1 MTLPRCEN
9 PVTPERA
16 AQIRERYTAERE
28 RRVHPDGSAQY
39 RPTEAEFGYF
49 AEDPYTERAE
59 REPVHD
65 VVDVAVV
72 GGGFGGILAGARLR
86 QQGVGSVRVVE
97 KGGDFGGTWYWNRYP
112 GIHCDID
119 AAVYLPLLEE
129 TGYIPRWKYAPG
141 EEIRQHAVRIAE
153 KFDLYQNALF
163 STAVTSLTW
172 DDADQRWL
180 VTTDRGDEFRAT
192 YVITA
197 TGTLTEPKLPGIPGI
212 ESFAGHTFHTSRW
225 DYGYTGGTPE
235 GGMTGLAGRKVGIV
249 GTGATGIQAVPMLA
263 EDAEHLYV
271 FQRTPS
277 TVGVRGQRP
286 LTATDL
292 GADRPGWATERR
304 ENFLRIVSGEAV
316 PGVDEDLV
324 DDAWTESA
332 ALLEKLLPSFRRDEA
347 GQDNEEFEAAYEA
360 LDHAT
365 MERIRARVTEI
376 VEDPATAS
384 ALQPWYRY
392 ACKRPTFSDTYLP
405 AFNRDNVT
413 LVDTADSHGI
423 ERMTERGVVVA
434 GVEYAVDALVFATGF
449 SVGVSGITSGRLP
462 VTGRDGVQLLQAWA
476 QEGPRSLHGFASNGF
491 PNLIKMGSLHNA
503 SSVNFSHILDE
514 QAVHAAALVVAAEA
528 RGALIEPS
536 REAEDAWARR
546 LSEGAPRHAW
556 FHAECTPGYYNAE
569 GVGRPDVPTG
579 YPGSA
584 VAFHEELRAWRET
597 SIDEALTGPR
607 LSPSSWPSSDGRGRS
622 EE

>member
-1 MTLPRCEN
+1 MTLPRCQN
-9 PVTPERA
+9 PVTHERA
-16 AQIRERYTAERE
+16 AQIGERYTAERE
-28 RRVHPDGSAQY
+28 RRVRPDGTAQY
-39 RPTEAEFGYF
+39 RPAAAEFGYF

-59 REPVHD
+59 REPVRD

-86 QQGVGSVRVVE
+86 QQGIGSVRVVE

-153 KFDLYQNALF
+153 KFDLYENALF

-172 DDADQRWL
+172 DDTDQQWL

-212 ESFAGHTFHTSRW
+212 ESFTGHTFHTSRW

-235 GGMTGLAGRKVGIV
+235 GGMTGLADRKVGIV
-249 GTGATGIQAVPMLA
+249 GTGATGIQAVPKLA

-286 LTATDL
+286 LTAADL
-292 GADRPGWATERR
+292 GADRPGWAGERR
-304 ENFLRIVSGEAV
+304 ENFLRLVSGEAV

-332 ALLEKLLPSFRRDEA
+332 ALLEKLLPSFRRDFEP
-347 GQDNEEFEAAYEA
+347 GFEAAYED

-365 MERIRARVTEI
+365 MDRIRARVTEI

-405 AFNRDNVT
+405 TFNRDNVT

-423 ERMTERGVVVA
+423 EQMTERGVVVDE
-434 GVEYAVDALVFATGF
+434 VEYEIDALVFATGF

-462 VTGRDGVQLLQAWA
+462 VTGRGGVQLLHAWA
-476 QEGPRSLHGFASNGF
+476 AEGPRSLHGFASNGF
-491 PNLIKMGSLHNA
+491 PNLLKMGSLHNA
-503 SSVNFSHILDE
+503 NSVNFSHILDE
-514 QAVHAAALVVAAEA
+514 QAVHAAALVAAAEA
-528 RGALIEPS
+528 RGAVIEPS
-536 REAEDAWARR
+536 REAEDAWAHR
-546 LSEGAPRHAW
+546 LTQGAPKHAW

-569 GVGRPDVPTG
+569 GAGRSDAPTG

-597 SIDEALTGPR
+597 SVEEALR
-607 LSPSSWPSSDGRGRS
+607 MH
-622 EE
+622 